1 MPRGPLAALALTT
14 ALATPALAQESI
26 PLTIVAGHAPVA
38 KGVALIRDHFA
49 PEVNRLLKEAGN
61 DYRID
66 WTEAYAGSVADY
78 NGVLEAV
85 ESGIADLGYVPHL
98 FEGDKLPLEQIT
110 YVTPLG
116 SADLPK
122 LMEVMEKLHDEI
134 PEMNAAWEKNNQ
146 MVLAPVGVDAYHFV
160 TSFPV
165 EKIEDLEGRKI
176 GTAGL
181 ALNWLNGSG
190 ATPIALA
197 LPTFYNSMSTGLV
210 DGIITFETAVTPY
223 KFYEVAP
230 YIAKINFGAMYAS
243 ALTINL
249 DVWEDLPD
257 EVKTAIQTAADSYT
271 ALVAED
277 YYTSGTESLRA
288 AEAAGATIT
297 EISDETR
304 AAYAARMPNI
314 AQEWAKDLDFRG
326 LPGTKTLETY
336 MRLSKEAG
344 LTHARDWTQE

>member
-14 ALATPALAQESI
+14 ALVSPAVAQETI

-61 DYRID
+61 AYQID

-122 LMEVMEKLHDEI
+122 LMEVMEQLHEEI
-134 PEMNAAWEKNNQ
+134 PELDAAWERHNQ

-190 ATPIALA
+190 ATPISLA

-230 YIAKINFGAMYAS
+230 YVTKINFGAMYAS
-243 ALTINL
+243 ALTVNL
-249 DVWEDLPD
+249 DVWEDLPE
-257 EVKTAIQTAADSYT
+257 EVRAAIQTAADSYMD
-271 ALVAED
+271 LVAED

-297 EISDETR
+297 ELPDETR
-304 AAYAARMPNI
+304 SAYAAKMPNI
-314 AQEWAKDLDFRG
+314 AQEWAKDLDTRG

-344 LTHARDWTQE
+344 LNHARDWTQE